1 MALKQ
6 PWRWNKGW
14 TQVPS
19 LAKNMLKNTIFSTVQ
34 WAMVQVASISRR
46 QLGSPLVTLTWRLSP
61 NSPIWKCVIP
71 SQPAEMTKTY
81 LPVYSGR
88 TMSNQQQQFCS
99 WTLYLYVCLCA
110 RVCDFSAWNPGFL
123 NSLLFWPIPKNIW
136 IVWHLH
142 FGWWNPHVGSNN
154 LHFRWWKRK

>member
-1 MALKQ
+1 MPRFPNLSAAMALKQ

-81 LPVYSGR
+81 LPVYSGG

-110 RVCDFSAWNPGFL
+110 RVWFLCLKPRFSQFIAFL
-123 NSLLFWPIPKNIW
+123 ADPKKYLDRLTPPFWLVKSSCW
-136 IVWHLH
+136 V
-142 FGWWNPHVGSNN
+142 
-154 LHFRWWKRK
+154 K